1 MWEKLFQEAQCEQN
15 MGYRLQ
21 DAQTW
26 RLGLGR
32 GAGGGVADE
41 IRSLSVDIE
50 NNGQTVHGLGFLT
63 ACNLLPI
70 KFLSGE
76 WQLYQN

>member
-1 MWEKLFQEAQCEQN
+1 MHKHGGWDWV
-15 MGYRLQ
+15 G
-21 DAQTW
+21 
-26 RLGLGR
+26 GR
-32 GAGGGVADE
+32 GGGVADE

>member
-1 MWEKLFQEAQCEQN
+1 MSKIWGIDSKMHKHE
-15 MGYRLQ
+15 GW
-21 DAQTW
+21 DW
-26 RLGLGR
+26 W
-32 GAGGGVADE
+32 GAGVADE

-50 NNGQTVHGLGFLT
+50 NNGQTVHDLGFLT

>member
-1 MWEKLFQEAQCEQN
+1 M
-15 MGYRLQ
+15 
-21 DAQTW
+21 
-26 RLGLGR
+26 GLGR
-32 GAGGGVADE
+32 GAGVGGVADE

-50 NNGQTVHGLGFLT
+50 NIDQTVHGLGFLT